1 MPVNQNLMKIYLLHS
16 AETIYNTIIV
26 EIFKILYTAF
36 GGLGLFFFGMK
47 SMSEGLQA
55 LGSNTIKK
63 VIGSL
68 TSNRVFAVLV
78 GIVVTA
84 IVQSSSVSTVMTL
97 GFVNAGLMSLTQ
109 AVGII
114 FGANIGTTVTGWII
128 SIKVG
133 KYGLLLIA
141 LSVYPALYAK
151 APKWRYIGKAIMGI
165 GMIFFGL
172 ELMSGAFKPLR
183 TYPGFIDA
191 LHYFAGE
198 GYVSI
203 LLSVLMG
210 CLLTV
215 IVQSSSAMLG
225 ITIALAVSGV
235 IQYHTA
241 AALVLGENIGTTI
254 TALLASVGGNIN
266 TKRAARAHACFNL
279 FGVLVVLSFFPYF
292 VAFVEWVIPGAA
304 NLVNADGERPY
315 IAYHIATGHSIFNI
329 TATLLFLPFLNKFT
343 QIIVRLTPDTSEGSE
358 NHLTILGNSRNIV
371 PATAIVQAQE
381 ELEKMKRVVDKMVNV
396 TRSALENPNKDSS
409 ASEEIKHCEQLTDNM
424 QREITVF
431 LLQVMEKR
439 LSTEQT
445 AEIRRIIRIADELE
459 SVADYLDKIISNSDR
474 FKDESTLSE
483 EIKNEYFGIY
493 DEVSRYYYNV
503 AASIEGEVKIDGVIS
518 AKTSDEVKSHIDEIR
533 EQNVA
538 RAANGAVAAESS
550 LFYSDMVVSLRKIR
564 AHVLNISQALG

>member
-1 MPVNQNLMKIYLLHS
+1 
-16 AETIYNTIIV
+16 
-26 EIFKILYTAF
+26 
-36 GGLGLFFFGMK
+36 
-47 SMSEGLQA
+47 MSEGLQA
-55 LGSNTIKK
+55 LGSKAIKK
-63 VIGSL
+63 IIGRL

-109 AVGII
+109 AIGII
-114 FGANIGTTVTGWII
+114 FGANIGTTITGWII
-128 SIKVG
+128 SIKIG

-141 LSVYPALYAK
+141 LAVYPALYAK
-151 APKWRYIGKAIMGI
+151 SPKWRNFGRCVMGI

-183 TYPGFIDA
+183 TYPGFIEA
-191 LHYFAGE
+191 LHYFSGE
-198 GYVSI
+198 GYKSI

-210 CLLTV
+210 CVLTM

-254 TALLASVGGNIN
+254 TAMLASVGGNIN
-266 TKRAARAHACFNL
+266 TKRAARAHACFNI
-279 FGVLVVLSFFPYF
+279 FGVFVVLLVFPYF
-292 VAFVEWVIPGAA
+292 VGFVEWVIPGAA
-304 NLVNADGERPY
+304 DLVNAEGERPN

-343 QIIVRLTPDTSEGSE
+343 ALIVRITPDTSPVIEE
-358 NHLTILGNSRNIV
+358 HLTILGSPNNIV

-381 ELEKMKRVVDKMVNV
+381 ELEKMKRVVDKMVSV
-396 TRSALENPNKDSS
+396 TRTALENPNKD
-409 ASEEIKHCEQLTDNM
+409 AAATEEIHGYEELTDTM

-431 LLQVMEKR
+431 LVQVLEKR
-439 LSTEQT
+439 LTSEQ
-445 AEIRRIIRIADELE
+445 AEEIRRIIRIADELE
-459 SVADYLDKIISNSDR
+459 SIADYLEKIIFNSDR
-474 FKDESTLSE
+474 FREESSLNGE
-483 EIKNEYFGIY
+483 LRDEYFGIF
-493 DEVSRYYYNV
+493 DDVIRYYHNV
-503 AASIEGEVKIDGVIS
+503 AEGIEGELKIDGESS
-518 AKTSDEVKSHIDEIR
+518 AKKSGEVKNRIDAIR
-533 EQNVA
+533 DRNVI
-538 RAANGAVAAESS
+538 RASNGSVTPDSS
-550 LFYSDMVVSLRKIR
+550 LFYAEMVVSLRKVR